1 MAFKRKINGKLLVI
15 MAIIAVLSMEQKFES
30 HEVSDT
36 EQSNKQVISCNS
48 PYIID
53 GDTFSCNGERIRMA
67 NIDAPEMP
75 EHCRRGRR
83 CPPGT
88 PFASKNCLHSISRGS
103 VTCLSI
109 EKDHYGRTV
118 ARCKANGKDLSCAM
132 VAAGHAIERYGVLN
146 CQ

>member
-1 MAFKRKINGKLLVI
+1 N
-15 MAIIAVLSMEQKFES
+15 
-30 HEVSDT
+30 
-36 EQSNKQVISCNS
+36 
-48 PYIID
+48 
-53 GDTFSCNGERIRMA
+53 
-67 NIDAPEMP
+67 
-75 EHCRRGRR
+75 
-83 CPPGT
+83 
-88 PFASKNCLHSISRGS
+88 PFASKNYLHSISRGS